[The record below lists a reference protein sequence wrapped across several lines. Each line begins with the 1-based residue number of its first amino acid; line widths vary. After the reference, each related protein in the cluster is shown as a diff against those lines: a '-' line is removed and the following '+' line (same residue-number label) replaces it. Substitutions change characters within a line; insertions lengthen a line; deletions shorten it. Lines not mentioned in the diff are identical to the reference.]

1 MIIYKAFRFRLDPT
15 EKQQNLLTKA
25 CGCAR
30 FVWNKALTLQKGRL
44 EGKIPLMQYK
54 ELARLLTL
62 WRASNEYGFLDESPV
77 HTLQWSLKF
86 LQQAIWEGLDK
97 TNPKKFPGFRKKGI
111 HNSLRFPDSKQI
123 HFDFAEKDDQGRSL
137 LPRVFLPKIG
147 YIKMRKSR
155 ELEGTLRNA
164 SVTKSGKHW
173 YVSFQTEQEIPDP
186 VCKSKSAVGIDL
198 GVVRFATIS
207 TEKTEQVIAPLD
219 VKNLE
224 TKISW
229 NQRKLS
235 RKKKFSKKWKRQK
248 LSIQKVYSKKASI
261 LKDFHHKLSSEISEN
276 HAIVVME
283 DLKIANMTASAKG
296 TLEEP
301 GSNVNAKSGLNK
313 AILRQGWYAFRQM
326 VDYKL
331 QWAGGKLILVNPR
344 NTSKKC
350 PECHTIDSNN
360 RMTQAEFNCVNCG
373 HQANADLVAS
383 INILRAGLA
392 QFACC

>member
-1 MIIYKAFRFRLDPT
+1 MILRKAFRFRLD
-15 EKQQNLLTKA
+15 LTKEQENILVRA

-30 FVWNKALTLQKGRL
+30 FVWNKALSLQKQRL
-44 EGKIPLMQYK
+44 EGKIPLMQYGD
-54 ELARLLTL
+54 LARLLTL
-62 WRASNEYGFLDESPV
+62 WRASDEYGFLYESPV
-77 HTLQWSLKF
+77 HTQQWSLKF
-86 LQQAIWEGLDK
+86 LQQAIWEGLDP
-97 TNPKKFPGFRKKGI
+97 TNPKKLPSFRKKGI
-111 HNSLRFPDSKQI
+111 HNSLRYPDSNQI
-123 HFDFAEKDDQGRSL
+123 HFDFTQKDAQGRGV

-147 YIKMRKSR
+147 FVKMRKSQ
-155 ELEGTLRNA
+155 EIQGSLKNA
-164 SVTKSGKHW
+164 SVTKRGKHW
-173 YVSFQTEQEIPDP
+173 YVSFQTEQELPDP
-186 VCKSKSAVGIDL
+186 VCQSTTTVGIDL

-207 TEKTEQVIAPLD
+207 SEESEEVIEPLD
-219 VKNLE
+219 LKNLE
-224 TKISW
+224 NKISW

-235 RKKKFSKKWKRQK
+235 RKKKFSQKWKKQK
-248 LSIQKVYSKKASI
+248 LSIQKISSKKASI
-261 LKDFHHKLSSEISEN
+261 AKDFHHKLSTEISKK

-301 GSNVNAKSGLNK
+301 GSNVKAKSGLNK

-326 VDYKL
+326 VEYKL
-331 QWAGGKLILVNPR
+331 QWSGGKFLLVNPR

-350 PECHTIDSNN
+350 PECHCTDTNN
-360 RMTQAEFNCVNCG
+360 RKTQSEFHCISCG

>member
-1 MIIYKAFRFRLDPT
+1 
-15 EKQQNLLTKA
+15 
-25 CGCAR
+25 
-30 FVWNKALTLQKGRL
+30 
-44 EGKIPLMQYK
+44 MQYK

-86 LQQAIWEGLDK
+86 LQQAIWEGLDP

-123 HFDFAEKDDQGRSL
+123 HFDFAEKDDQGRSV
-137 LPRVFLPKIG
+137 LPRVCLPKIG
-147 YIKMRKSR
+147 YLKMRKSR

-186 VCKSKSAVGIDL
+186 VCKSKTAVGIDL
-198 GVVRFATIS
+198 GVVRFATIA
-207 TEKTEQVIAPLD
+207 TEETEQVIAPLE

-235 RKKKFSKKWKRQK
+235 RKKTFSKKWKRQK

-261 LKDFHHKLSSEISEN
+261 LKDFHHKLSTEISKN
-276 HAIVVME
+276 HPIVVME

-296 TLEEP
+296 TLEDP
-301 GSNVNAKSGLNK
+301 GSNVHAKSGLNK
-313 AILRQGWYAFRQM
+313 AILRQGWYAFRLM

-350 PECHTIDSNN
+350 PECHTIDHDN
-360 RMTQAEFNCVNCG
+360 RKTQAEFKCISCG
-373 HQANADLVAS
+373 YQANADLVAS